1 MDQSIIP
8 SDFNYASPT
17 QMRFIKNAS
26 IREICNT
33 YNRYRPYKD
42 NPRMKETIKSTH
54 DLLAHLETKGFV
66 YSFIDPATSWLC
78 FDVLPATAVAPTAA
92 AGVTNITI
100 ERTNSAPIA
109 LKTDKDVNIS
119 SEPITIKR
127 ETSTPSTEFSVS
139 NINVQTDEEF
149 FADGD
154 FTIELRVTNPLLWR
168 LKVATKYTNT
178 IKSAVK
184 RNLDFNLDIDDIEAL
199 ISQRRC
205 FYTGVEFDSTHL
217 QTFDRVDRKLGYVKG
232 NVVACTTQAN
242 DLKNKLFEMT
252 DSVFNDVASLK
263 RFVDIMYIGISKE
276 KDTLA
281 DLLLFK

>member
-17 QMRFIKNAS
+17 QMKFIKNAS
-26 IREICNT
+26 IREICDT
-33 YNRYRPYKD
+33 YNRYRSYKD
-42 NPRMKETIKSTH
+42 NARMKETIKSTH
-54 DLLAHLETKGFV
+54 DLLAHLESKGFV

-78 FDVLPATAVAPTAA
+78 FDVLPATTIAPAS
-92 AGVTNITI
+92 GVTNITI
-100 ERTNSAPIA
+100 ERTSSAPII
-109 LKTDKDVNIS
+109 LKSDKDVNIS
-119 SEPITIKR
+119 SEPITISR
-127 ETSTPSTEFSVS
+127 EIVTSVPEFSVS
-139 NINVQTDEEF
+139 NINVQTEEEI
-149 FADGD
+149 FADSD
-154 FTIELRVTNPLLWR
+154 FTIELRVTNPLLWK

-242 DLKNKLFEMT
+242 DLKNKLFEMSNGVFT
-252 DSVFNDVASLK
+252 DIASLK